1 MGESSLIEG
10 GKDWQVDFL
19 DAVKVKWKKIVV
31 QMKKIV
37 ILGRL
42 PLWMVPNETE
52 TQCCG

>member
-31 QMKKIV
+31 QMKTSDFGQTSFLDGPK
-37 ILGRL
+37 
-42 PLWMVPNETE
+42 
-52 TQCCG
+52 